1 MKKETVYLK
10 LERDV
15 KVINYDVMLSD
26 VAGISCND
34 NTLAAKI
41 KCIKLF
47 RINTEKSKREIIS
60 VIKVV
65 DSIIREFPD
74 AEIQS
79 IGEMECV
86 VEYVG
91 DKKKHKIWDIIKIIF
106 VSLIGFFGAGFAIM
120 TFNEDVSVVDVF
132 GNLYNYVFGVMPE
145 EPGVLE
151 ATYSIG
157 LALGIILFYNHIGG
171 RRITKDPTPIEVQM
185 RMYENDVN
193 DALVETANRKGEL
206 IDVD

>member
-145 EPGVLE
+145 EPGILE

>member
-132 GNLYNYVFGVMPE
+132 GNFYNYVFGVMPE

>member
-15 KVINYDVMLSD
+15 KVANYDVTIHD

-47 RINTEKSKREIIS
+47 RIDVKKSKREIIS

-74 AEIQS
+74 AEIQC

-86 VEYVG
+86 VEYIG
-91 DKKKHKIWDIIKIIF
+91 DKKRHKIWDIIKVIF
-106 VSLIGFFGAGFAIM
+106 VSFIAFFGAGFAIM
-120 TFNEDVSVVDVF
+120 TFNEDVSVPDVF
-132 GNLYNYVFGVMPE
+132 GSLYKLVFGVIPDG
-145 EPGVLE
+145 PGVLE
-151 ATYSIG
+151 LTYSVG
-157 LALGIILFYNHIGG
+157 LTLGIILFYNHIGG

-185 RMYENDVN
+185 RMYENNVN

>member
-1 MKKETVYLK
+1 MKRETVYLK

-106 VSLIGFFGAGFAIM
+106 VSLIAFFGAGFAIM

-145 EPGVLE
+145 EPGILE

-157 LALGIILFYNHIGG
+157 LALGIILFYNHVGG

>member
-15 KVINYDVMLSD
+15 KVVTYDVTIND
-26 VAGISCND
+26 VAGISCTD
-34 NTLAAKI
+34 NTLTAKI

-47 RINTEKSKREIIS
+47 HMDVKKSKREIIS

-74 AEIQS
+74 AEIQC
-79 IGEMECV
+79 IGEKECV

-91 DKKKHKIWDIIKIIF
+91 DKKKHRIWDIIKVIF
-106 VSLIGFFGAGFAIM
+106 VSLIAFFGAGFAIM
-120 TFNEDVSVVDVF
+120 TFNEDVSVPDVF
-132 GNLYNYVFGVMPE
+132 GNLHSLVFGVMPDG
-145 EPGVLE
+145 PGVLE
-151 ATYSIG
+151 FTYSIG
-157 LALGIILFYNHIGG
+157 LTLGIILFYNHIGG

-185 RMYENDVN
+185 RMYESNVN
-193 DALVETANRKGEL
+193 DALVETVNRKGEL

>member
-1 MKKETVYLK
+1 MKKEIVYLK

-15 KVINYDVMLSD
+15 KVVNYDVMISD

-47 RINTEKSKREIIS
+47 RVNTEKSKREIIS

-74 AEIQS
+74 VEIQS

-86 VEYVG
+86 VEYMG

-106 VSLIGFFGAGFAIM
+106 VSLIAFFGAAFAIM
-120 TFNEDVSVVDVF
+120 TFNEDVSVIDVF

-145 EPGVLE
+145 EPGILE
-151 ATYSIG
+151 GTYSIG
-157 LALGIILFYNHIGG
+157 LGLGIILFYNHIGG

-193 DALVETANRKGEL
+193 DALVVTANRKGEL

>member
-15 KVINYDVMLSD
+15 KVATYDVTIND
-26 VAGISCND
+26 VAGISCTD
-34 NTLAAKI
+34 NTLTAKI

-47 RINTEKSKREIIS
+47 RIDVEKSKREIIS

-91 DKKKHKIWDIIKIIF
+91 DKKKHGIWDMFKILF
-106 VSLIGFFGAGFAIM
+106 VCLIVFFGAGFAIM
-120 TFNEDVSVVDVF
+120 TFNEDVSVVEVF
-132 GNLYNYVFGVMPE
+132 GKMNELVFGAVPKR
-145 EPGVLE
+145 PGILE
-151 ATYSIG
+151 LTYSIG
-157 LALGIILFYNHIGG
+157 LTMGILLFYNHIGG

-185 RMYENDVN
+185 RIYENDVN
-193 DALVETANRKGEL
+193 DALVETASRKGEL

>member
-15 KVINYDVMLSD
+15 KVINYDVTIND
-26 VAGISCND
+26 VASVSCANQ
-34 NTLAAKI
+34 TLTAKI
-41 KCIKLF
+41 KCMKLF
-47 RINTEKSKREIIS
+47 QINVKKSKREIIS

-65 DSIIREFPD
+65 DCIIHEFPD

-91 DKKKHKIWDIIKIIF
+91 DKKRHKMLDYLKTFF

-120 TFNEDVSVVDVF
+120 TFNEDVSVPKVF
-132 GNLYNYVFGVMPE
+132 ENLYLLAFDMVPE
-145 EPGVLE
+145 TPGILE
-151 ATYSIG
+151 LMYSIG
-157 LALGIILFYNHIGG
+157 LTGGIILFYNHIGG

-185 RMYENDVN
+185 RMYEKNVN

>member
-15 KVINYDVMLSD
+15 KVSNYDVTIRD

-47 RINTEKSKREIIS
+47 QINAEKSKREIIS

-65 DSIIREFPD
+65 DCIIQEFPD

-86 VEYVG
+86 VEYIG
-91 DKKKHKIWDIIKIIF
+91 DKRKHKLWDIIKVIF
-106 VSLIGFFGAGFAIM
+106 VSLIGFFGAAFAIM

-132 GNLYNYVFGVMPE
+132 ESIYSYVFGVTKE
-145 EPGVLE
+145 GPGILE
-151 ATYSIG
+151 AMYSVG
-157 LALGIILFYNHIGG
+157 LTAGIVLFYNHIGG

-185 RMYENDVN
+185 RIYENDVN

-206 IDVD
+206 IDVN

>member
-91 DKKKHKIWDIIKIIF
+91 DKKKHKIWDFIKIIF
-106 VSLIGFFGAGFAIM
+106 VSLIAFFGAGFAIM

-145 EPGVLE
+145 EPGILE

>member
-15 KVINYDVMLSD
+15 KVMNFDVYVSD
-26 VAGISCND
+26 VAGISCSD
-34 NTLAAKI
+34 NTLAAKL

-47 RINTEKSKREIIS
+47 RINKEKSKREIIS

-65 DSIIREFPD
+65 DSMIREYPEL
-74 AEIQS
+74 EIQS

-91 DKKKHKIWDIIKIIF
+91 DKNKHKLWDIIKTIF
-106 VSLIGFFGAGFAIM
+106 VSLISFFGAGFAIM
-120 TFNEDVSVVDVF
+120 TFNEDVSVSDVF
-132 GNLYNYVFGVMPE
+132 GNFYNYVFGVE
-145 EPGVLE
+145 AGGPGILE
-151 ATYSIG
+151 LTYSIG

>member
-15 KVINYDVMLSD
+15 KVVNYNVTISD
-26 VAGISCND
+26 VAGISCTD
-34 NTLAAKI
+34 QTLMAKI

-47 RINTEKSKREIIS
+47 QIDVKKSKREIIS

-79 IGEMECV
+79 IGEMECI

-91 DKKKHKIWDIIKIIF
+91 DKKKHKIWDIIKVFF
-106 VSLIGFFGAGFAIM
+106 VSLIVFFGAGFAIM
-120 TFNEDVSVVDVF
+120 TFNEDVSVTDVF
-132 GNLYNYVFGVMPE
+132 ENIHTLVFGATPK
-145 EPGVLE
+145 GSGILE
-151 ATYSIG
+151 IAYSIG
-157 LALGIILFYNHIGG
+157 LALGIIIFYNHIGG

-185 RMYENDVN
+185 RMYENEVN

>member
-10 LERDV
+10 LDRDV
-15 KVINYDVMLSD
+15 KVMNFDVSVSD
-26 VAGISCND
+26 VAGISCSD

-47 RINTEKSKREIIS
+47 HINKEKSKREIIS

-65 DSIIREFPD
+65 DSIIREYPEL
-74 AEIQS
+74 EIQS

-91 DKKKHKIWDIIKIIF
+91 DKSKHKLWDIIKIIF
-106 VSLIGFFGAGFAIM
+106 VSLISFFGAGFAIM
-120 TFNEDVSVVDVF
+120 TFNEDVSVPDVF
-132 GNLYNYVFGVMPE
+132 GNFYNYVFGVE
-145 EPGVLE
+145 AEGPGILE
-151 ATYSIG
+151 LTYSIG

-206 IDVD
+206 IDID

>member
-10 LERDV
+10 LERDI
-15 KVINYDVMLSD
+15 KVVNYDVTVND

-41 KCIKLF
+41 KSIKLF
-47 RINTEKSKREIIS
+47 RMNTEKSKREIVS

-65 DSIIREFPD
+65 DNIIREFPD

-91 DKKKHKIWDIIKIIF
+91 DKKKHKLWDLIKIIF
-106 VSLIGFFGAGFAIM
+106 VSLIGFFGSGFAIM
-120 TFNEDVSVVDVF
+120 TFNEDVSVTDVF
-132 GNLYNYVFGVMPE
+132 GNLYNYVFGVRPE
-145 EPGVLE
+145 EPGILE
-151 ATYSIG
+151 VAYSVG
-157 LALGIILFYNHIGG
+157 LTAGILLFYNHIGG

-185 RMYENDVN
+185 RIYEKDVN
-193 DALVETANRKGEL
+193 NALVETANRKGEL

>member
-1 MKKETVYLK
+1 
-10 LERDV
+10 
-15 KVINYDVMLSD
+15 
-26 VAGISCND
+26 
-34 NTLAAKI
+34 
-41 KCIKLF
+41 
-47 RINTEKSKREIIS
+47 
-60 VIKVV
+60 
-65 DSIIREFPD
+65 
-74 AEIQS
+74 
-79 IGEMECV
+79 
-86 VEYVG
+86 
-91 DKKKHKIWDIIKIIF
+91 
-106 VSLIGFFGAGFAIM
+106 M
-120 TFNEDVSVVDVF
+120 TFNQDVSVMDVF

-145 EPGVLE
+145 KPGILE

>member
-1 MKKETVYLK
+1 MNRETVYLK

-15 KVINYDVMLSD
+15 KVINYDVMISD

-91 DKKKHKIWDIIKIIF
+91 DKKRHKIWDIIKIIF
-106 VSLIGFFGAGFAIM
+106 VSLIAFFGAAFAIM
-120 TFNEDVSVVDVF
+120 TFNEDVSVIDVF

-145 EPGVLE
+145 EPGILE

>member
-26 VAGISCND
+26 VAAISCND

-47 RINTEKSKREIIS
+47 QIHAEKSKREIIS

-91 DKKKHKIWDIIKIIF
+91 DKKKHKIWDMIKIIF
-106 VSLIGFFGAGFAIM
+106 VSLTAFFGAAFAIM
-120 TFNEDVSVVDVF
+120 TFNEDVSVTDVF
-132 GNLYNYVFGVMPE
+132 GKLYTLVFGAMPE
-145 EPGVLE
+145 GPGLLE
-151 ATYSIG
+151 LSYSIG
-157 LALGIILFYNHIGG
+157 LAMGIILFYNHIGG

-185 RMYENDVN
+185 RMYENNVN

-206 IDVD
+206 LDVD

>member
-91 DKKKHKIWDIIKIIF
+91 DKKKHKIWDFIKIIF
-106 VSLIGFFGAGFAIM
+106 VSLIAFFGAGFAIM
-120 TFNEDVSVVDVF
+120 TFNQDVSVMDVF

-145 EPGVLE
+145 KPGILE

>member
-10 LERDV
+10 LERDI
-15 KVINYDVMLSD
+15 KVVNYDVTVND

-47 RINTEKSKREIIS
+47 QINTKKSKREIIS

-91 DKKKHKIWDIIKIIF
+91 DKKKYKLWDIIKIIF

-120 TFNEDVSVVDVF
+120 TFNEDVSVSDVF
-132 GNLYNYVFGVMPE
+132 GNLYNNVFGVMPDG
-145 EPGVLE
+145 PGILE
-151 ATYSIG
+151 VAYSVG
-157 LALGIILFYNHIGG
+157 LTAGILLFYNHVGG

-185 RMYENDVN
+185 RIYENEVN